1 MATTFDKAKENG
13 KKKNKKK
20 WWIINTKNYSYYIWA
35 LPIIPFC
42 WVYDKI
48 VNLIDKSRK
57 WDEAKADKIL
67 NKTLPKMLKWDEE
80 EKNYYLYIRSFYGF
94 NWERVPFIYRKWSKK
109 FSYRLKEYLLDK
121 YENELY
127 TKKVEKED
135 YDDFYYITFTEKKLK
150 KFSKTP

>member
-42 WVYDKI
+42 WMYDKI
-48 VNLIDKSRK
+48 VELIDKSRK
-57 WDEAKADKIL
+57 WDEAKAEKIL
-67 NKTLPKMLKWDEE
+67 NKTLPKILKWDDD
-80 EKNYYLYIRSFYGF
+80 EKNYYLYIRSYYGF

-135 YDDFYYITFTEKKLK
+135 YDDFYYITFTEKN
-150 KFSKTP
+150 

>member
-20 WWIINTKNYSYYIWA
+20 WWIINTKDYSYYIWA

-57 WDEAKADKIL
+57 WDEAKAEKIL
-67 NKTLPKMLKWDEE
+67 NKTLPKILKWDDD
-80 EKNYYLYIRSFYGF
+80 EKNYYLYIRSYYGF
-94 NWERVPFIYRKWSKK
+94 DWERVPFIYRKWSKK
-109 FSYRLKEYLLDK
+109 FSYCLKEYFLDK

-135 YDDFYYITFTEKKLK
+135 YDDFYYITFSEKN
-150 KFSKTP
+150 

>member
-48 VNLIDKSRK
+48 VDLIDKSRK

-135 YDDFYYITFTEKKLK
+135 YDDFYYITFTEKN
-150 KFSKTP
+150 

>member
-109 FSYRLKEYLLDK
+109 FSYRLKEYFLEK

-127 TKKVEKED
+127 TKRVETED
-135 YDDFYYITFTEKKLK
+135 YNEWYYITFTEKN
-150 KFSKTP
+150 

>member
-1 MATTFDKAKENG
+1 MATTFNKAKERQN
-13 KKKNKKK
+13 KEKKNKKK
-20 WWIINTKNYSYYIWA
+20 WWIINTKKYSYYIWA

-42 WVYDKI
+42 WMYDKI

-57 WDEAKADKIL
+57 WNEAKAEKIL
-67 NKTLPKMLKWDEE
+67 NKTLPKILKWDDD
-80 EKNYYLYIRSFYGF
+80 EKNYYLYIRHFYGF

-127 TKKVEKED
+127 IKKVETED
-135 YDDFYYITFTEKKLK
+135 CNEWYYITFTEKI
-150 KFSKTP
+150 

>member
-1 MATTFDKAKENG
+1 MATTFDKAKEKG

-48 VNLIDKSRK
+48 VKLIDKSRK

-67 NKTLPKMLKWDEE
+67 NKALPKMLEWDED
-80 EKNYYLYIRSFYGF
+80 EKNYYLYIRRYHGF
-94 NWERVPFIYRKWSKK
+94 DWCRVPLIYRKWSKK
-109 FSYRLKEYLLDK
+109 FSYRLKEYFLEK

-127 TKKVEKED
+127 TKRVETED
-135 YDDFYYITFTEKKLK
+135 YNEWYYITFTEKN
-150 KFSKTP
+150 

>member
-1 MATTFDKAKENG
+1 MATTFEKAKENG

-135 YDDFYYITFTEKKLK
+135 YDDFYYITFTEKN
-150 KFSKTP
+150 

>member
-20 WWIINTKNYSYYIWA
+20 WWIINTKDYSYYIWA

-57 WDEAKADKIL
+57 WDEAKAEKIL
-67 NKTLPKMLKWDEE
+67 NKTLPKILKWDDD
-80 EKNYYLYIRSFYGF
+80 EKNYYLYIRSYYGF
-94 NWERVPFIYRKWSKK
+94 DWERVPFIYRKWSKK
-109 FSYRLKEYLLDK
+109 FSYCLKEYFLDK

-135 YDDFYYITFTEKKLK
+135 YDDFYYITFTEKN
-150 KFSKTP
+150 

>member
-135 YDDFYYITFTEKKLK
+135 YDDFYYITFTEKN
-150 KFSKTP
+150 